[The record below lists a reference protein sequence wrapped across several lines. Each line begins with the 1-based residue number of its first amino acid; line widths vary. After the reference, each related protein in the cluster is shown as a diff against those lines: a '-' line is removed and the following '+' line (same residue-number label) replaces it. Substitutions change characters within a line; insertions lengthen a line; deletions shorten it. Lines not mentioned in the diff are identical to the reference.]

1 MIVSRAN
8 KRKLVYMNESTT
20 TADSPSNEIALIL
33 GTAGHIDHGKTA
45 LIHAL
50 TGKNTDQLPEEKKRG
65 ITIELGFAQLHL
77 EPFKLGIVDVPGHE
91 KFVRNMLSGATGLDL
106 AMLIV
111 AADDSVKPQTLE
123 HLEILRYLDIAAGI
137 IVITKTDL
145 VDDDLLELV
154 EEEIREICKNT
165 FLQDAPIVHTSAH
178 TGAGIDEL
186 KQTLRQQCQS
196 IADRQLNKQSEMFRL
211 AIDRSFTLEGHGTI
225 VTGSVTS
232 GQLNI
237 DDQVTLEPSGDV
249 VRVRS
254 LQNHDHSVDSIV
266 RGERAAINLA
276 GVKPHQIYR
285 GMELASAG
293 FLKPYKLL
301 SVSLTVSDSA
311 QHPIKNHSRM
321 QLHIGTANIPLSVK
335 LLDTEV
341 LFPGESGLA
350 QLALDHQV
358 VCTWNQPFVLRLES
372 PVTTIAGGRILQPRA
387 KRIVF
392 DDQESLQFLGQLTAA
407 NPDITRIEAAIFLEG
422 LPPTKTDA
430 LELLTGVADTD
441 QLVLQ
446 LLESGAVFDYP
457 HSATGSNNRLNLVHP
472 IALRRIWCRV
482 QNILQ
487 KEHDRNPLK
496 TTLALT
502 PLKTRLAY
510 LGTEHQINQVF
521 SHFQRE
527 GHLTLHSGN
536 VTLKGQGPQLTK
548 NERKLL
554 EATVQQIRQA
564 GLNTML
570 VKEIESQA
578 GAQKS
583 AVAQLLQVAVA
594 NNELVEISPTYF
606 IHSDVLQETKQQLQN
621 QLVPHKSY
629 TISEIRS
636 ILDTT
641 RKYAIPLCEY
651 FDRIGFTIRNNDQ
664 RQLCSEQPL
673 SPQS

>member
-8 KRKLVYMNESTT
+8 KRKLKNMNKTT
-20 TADSPSNEIALIL
+20 ITADSPSAEIALIL

-50 TGKNTDQLPEEKKRG
+50 TGKNTDRLPEEQKRG

-77 EPFKLGIVDVPGHE
+77 KPFKLGIVDVPGHE

-106 AMLIV
+106 VMLIV

-123 HLEILRYLDIAAGI
+123 HLEILRYLNITAGI

-154 EEEIREICKNT
+154 EEEIRDICKDT
-165 FLQDAPIVHTSAH
+165 FLQDAPMVHTSAH
-178 TGAGIDEL
+178 TGAGINEL
-186 KQTLRQQCQS
+186 KQTLQQQCQS
-196 IADRQLNKQSEMFRL
+196 IVAGQPSKQSEMFRL

-232 GQLNI
+232 GQLNV
-237 DDQVTLEPSGDV
+237 DDQVTLEPSGDI

-254 LQNHDHSVDSIV
+254 LQNHDLSVNSVV

-276 GVKPHQIYR
+276 GIKPHQIHR

-293 FLKPYKLL
+293 FLQPHKLL
-301 SVSLTVSDSA
+301 SVSLAVSKSA
-311 QHPIKNHSRM
+311 QHPLKNHSRT

-335 LLDTEV
+335 LLDTEM
-341 LFPGESGLA
+341 LFPGETGLA
-350 QLALDHQV
+350 QLALDEQV

-372 PVTTIAGGRILQPRA
+372 PVTTIAGGRILHPGA
-387 KRIVF
+387 KRIMF
-392 DDQESLQFLGQLTAA
+392 DDQESLQFLGQLAA
-407 NPDITRIEAAIFLEG
+407 SNPDITRIEAAIFLAG
-422 LPPTKTDA
+422 LPSTGTDA
-430 LELLTGVADTD
+430 LELLTGVANCE

-446 LLESGAVFDYP
+446 LLESGSILDFP
-457 HSATGSNNRLNLVHP
+457 QSGTGLHAKLNLVHP
-472 IALRRIWCRV
+472 IALRRVWDQVR
-482 QNILQ
+482 NILQ
-487 KEHDRNPLK
+487 KEHARNPLK
-496 TTLALT
+496 TSLAMA
-502 PLKTRLAY
+502 PLRTKLSY
-510 LGTEHQINQVF
+510 LGTEHQINQIF
-521 SHFQRE
+521 SYFQKQ
-527 GHLTLHSGN
+527 GHLSLHSGN
-536 VTLKGQGPQLTK
+536 VMLKGQGPQLTK

-554 EATVQQIRQA
+554 EATVEQIRHA
-564 GLNTML
+564 GISTML

-583 AVAQLLQVAVA
+583 SVAQLLQIAVA
-594 NNELVEISPTYF
+594 NNELVEISSTYF
-606 IHSDVLQETKQQLQN
+606 IHADVLQKVKQQLLD
-621 QLVPHKSY
+621 QLDPQKSY
-629 TISEIRS
+629 TMSEIRS

-641 RKYAIPLCEY
+641 RKYAVPLCEY
-651 FDRIGFTIRNNDQ
+651 FDRIGFTIRDNDQ
-664 RQLCSEQPL
+664 RQLCREEPL

>member
-1 MIVSRAN
+1 MN
-8 KRKLVYMNESTT
+8 MNESTT
-20 TADSPSNEIALIL
+20 TADSPSAEIALIL

-50 TGKNTDQLPEEKKRG
+50 TGKNTDRLPEEQKRG

-91 KFVRNMLSGATGLDL
+91 KFIRNMLSGATGLDL

-145 VDDDLLELV
+145 VDDELLELV
-154 EEEIREICKNT
+154 EEEIRELCKNT
-165 FLQDAPIVHTSAH
+165 FLQDAPVVHTSAQ
-178 TGAGIDEL
+178 TGAGIDQL
-186 KQTLRQQCQS
+186 KQTLRLQCQS
-196 IADRQLNKQSEMFRL
+196 IVDRQINKQSEMFRL
-211 AIDRSFTLEGHGTI
+211 AIDRSFTLDGHGTI

-232 GQLNI
+232 GQLNV
-237 DDQVTLEPSGDV
+237 DDQVTLEPSGDI

-254 LQNHDHSVDSIV
+254 LQNHDQSVDSIV

-276 GVKPHQIYR
+276 GIKPDQIQR

-293 FLKPYKLL
+293 FLQPHKLL
-301 SVSLTVSDSA
+301 SVSLTISDSA
-311 QHPIKNHSRM
+311 QHPLKNHSRT
-321 QLHIGTANIPLSVK
+321 QLHIGTANVPLSVK

-341 LFPGESGLA
+341 LYPGETGLA

-387 KRIVF
+387 TRIAF
-392 DDQESLQFLGQLTAA
+392 DDQQSLQFLGQLAAA
-407 NPDITRIEAAIFLEG
+407 NSDVTRVEAAIFLAG
-422 LPPTKTDA
+422 LPPTTTDS
-430 LELLTGVADTD
+430 LELLTGVADAE
-441 QLVLQ
+441 QLVTQ
-446 LLESGAVFDYP
+446 LLESGTVFDYS
-457 HSATGSNNRLNLVHP
+457 HSATGSNTQLSLVHP
-472 IALRRIWCRV
+472 TALRRIWPQV

-496 TTLALT
+496 TNLAMA

-510 LGTEHQINQVF
+510 LGTGHQINQIF
-521 SHFQRE
+521 SYFQQQ
-527 GHLTLHSGN
+527 GQLTLHSGN

-554 EATVQQIRQA
+554 ATVVQQIRQA
-564 GLNTML
+564 GINTLL

-583 AVAQLLQVAVA
+583 AVLQLLQIAVA
-594 NNELVEISPTYF
+594 NHELVEISPTYF
-606 IHSDVLQETKQQLQN
+606 IHSTVLQEIKQLLRHQLEPQ
-621 QLVPHKSY
+621 KSY
-629 TISEIRS
+629 TMSEIRS

-641 RKYAIPLCEY
+641 RKYAVPLCEY
-651 FDRIGFTIRNNDQ
+651 FDRIGFTARNGDQ

-673 SPQS
+673 SPES